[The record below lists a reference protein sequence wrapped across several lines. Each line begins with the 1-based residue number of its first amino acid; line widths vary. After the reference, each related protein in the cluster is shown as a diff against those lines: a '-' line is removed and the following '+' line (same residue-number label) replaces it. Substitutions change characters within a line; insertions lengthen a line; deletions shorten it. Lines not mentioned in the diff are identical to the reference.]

1 MGERV
6 SNVSMGNQRCM
17 DTYSSRYGNSNAL
30 SSSLLNSAPIVNL
43 LALHLD

>member
-6 SNVSMGNQRCM
+6 SNVSMGACM

-30 SSSLLNSAPIVNL
+30 SSSLLNSAPIVKCL
-43 LALHLD
+43 LCT